1 MSTSCTGV
9 RNMKAM
15 ILKAQ
20 VEANKKRYGYYP
32 KVVIADTLYGSRDN
46 HSYLERNHICFSG
59 KPLGRPPKITPE
71 NKDELMHLK
80 AQRRQEYR
88 ERIPI
93 EGKFGQGK
101 YGYRLNN
108 IRARRTDTSAAWI
121 NSIFL
126 VMNLLILV
134 RVFICLRNLAVKM
147 AFGVTKK
154 SMLRKIGFAR
164 VCQFIS
170 NRNFYLAANN

>member
-1 MSTSCTGV
+1 MCI
-9 RNMKAM
+9 RD
-15 ILKAQ
+15 
-20 VEANKKRYGYYP
+20 R
-32 KVVIADTLYGSRDN
+32 LYGSRDN
-46 HSYLERNHICFSG
+46 RSYLECKHIRFAG
-59 KPLGRPPKITPE
+59 KPLGRPPKSTPE
-71 NKDELMHLK
+71 NKDEIKRLK

-108 IRARRTDTSAAWI
+108 IRAKRADTSAAWI

-134 RVFICLRNLAVKM
+134 RVFICLRNIAVKM
-147 AFGVTKK
+147 ASWVTKK
-154 SMLRKIGFAR
+154 SMPRKIGFAR

-170 NRNFYLAANN
+170 NRNFYLAAHN